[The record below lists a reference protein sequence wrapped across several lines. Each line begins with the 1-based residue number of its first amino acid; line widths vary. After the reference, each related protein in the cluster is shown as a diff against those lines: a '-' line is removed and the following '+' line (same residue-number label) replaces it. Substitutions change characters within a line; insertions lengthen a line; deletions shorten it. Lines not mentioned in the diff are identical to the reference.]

1 MGKAVKS
8 VTKAATKAVKS
19 VAKATTNSVKN
30 VVVSTGK
37 GLESSVSSVKHLAQ
51 GDVKGAVRKLTDVAA
66 NAGNVASYGAV
77 DLTGRK
83 DGIINI
89 DKNKYVDSVIG
100 VNKEKKEQTP
110 TNTANADIDGL
121 LQYVSDLRSR
131 KARRSRASTNN
142 TGGGSSSDTNKL
154 SGITALGV

>member
-51 GDVKGAVRKLTDVAA
+51 GDVKGAVRKLTDGVA
-66 NAGNVASYGAV
+66 NYGNIASYGMV

-100 VNKEKKEQTP
+100 VNKVKTP
-110 TNTANADIDGL
+110 STPVDTNTEIDGL

-131 KARRSRASTNN
+131 KARRNRASTNN
-142 TGGGSSSDTNKL
+142 TDGTSSNTNKL